1 MNCWEAFLIYK
12 ISYYLYMFSIIIP
25 LYNKSTYIEKAL
37 HSVLNQ
43 TFQEFEVI
51 IIDDGSKDV
60 SAQRVEDIFQTQGLL
75 TDKYK
80 LIKQSNQ
87 GVSTAR
93 NNAVKLAVYD
103 YIAFLDA
110 DDWWSPEYLENM
122 KQLVEKYPN
131 AGIFASSYYKVKY
144 GKTTP
149 AKIGVDESF
158 QDGLIHYFQV
168 YAKTLWMPLTSINTV
183 IKREIFEK
191 LNGFNSQLKLGED
204 FDLWVRVAE
213 KYPVALLNKPLAFY
227 NQDVDVNSR
236 AVGIKLYEPHEHMLF
251 TIYNDNLKSNPD
263 FVFLYERLALYGL
276 LPYYLSGKNKHET
289 KQILMS
295 IHWEW
300 HEAKYKFYYRIMPV
314 CTLRLWFGLISILSK
329 MKRKVM
335 TKL

>member
-1 MNCWEAFLIYK
+1 
-12 ISYYLYMFSIIIP
+12 MFSIIIP
-25 LYNKSTYIEKAL
+25 LYNKAAYIEKAL
-37 HSVLNQ
+37 HSVINQ
-43 TFQEFEVI
+43 TFQDFEVI
-51 IIDDGSKDV
+51 IVDDGSTDD
-60 SAQRVEDIFQTQGLL
+60 SAQRVEELFQSQDLL
-75 TDKYK
+75 PNKYK
-80 LIKQSNQ
+80 LIKQPNQ

-93 NNAVKLAVYD
+93 NNGVKHAVYD

-110 DDWWSPEYLENM
+110 DDWWAPDYLENM
-122 KQLVEKYPN
+122 KHLVEKYPQ
-131 AGIFASSYYKVKY
+131 AGIYACSYYKVKY
-144 GKTTP
+144 GKTSP
-149 AKIGVDESF
+149 AKIGVDEGF

-251 TIYNDNLKSNPD
+251 TSYSENLLLNPD
-263 FVFLYERLALYGL
+263 FVFLFERLALYGL
-276 LPYYLSGKNKHET
+276 LPYYLNGKNQHET
-289 KQILMS
+289 KQILTS

-335 TKL
+335 IKL